1 MAATSA
7 HVQQDVL
14 DKLREF
20 DIEEVAVK
28 LADHGFKRMQT
39 LLQMAD
45 RFPKDV
51 ICSLLER

>member
-7 HVQQDVL
+7 RVQHDVL
-14 DKLREF
+14 AKLREF
-20 DIEEVAVK
+20 GIEEVADK
-28 LADHGFKRMQT
+28 LADQGFKRMYT

-45 RFPKDV
+45 RFPKAV

>member
-7 HVQQDVL
+7 RVQQDVL
-14 DKLREF
+14 AKLREF
-20 DIEEVAVK
+20 GIEEVADK
-28 LADHGFKRMQT
+28 LADQGFKRMCT

-45 RFPKDV
+45 RFPKAV

>member
-28 LADHGFKRMQT
+28 LADHGFKKMQT

-51 ICSLLER
+51 ICSLLQR

>member
-1 MAATSA
+1 VAATSA
-7 HVQQDVL
+7 RVQHDVL
-14 DKLREF
+14 AKLREF
-20 DIEEVAVK
+20 GIEEVADK
-28 LADHGFKRMQT
+28 LADQGFKRMYT